1 MIITFVTHQQQ
12 QQLQQESQF
21 IEKRDLST
29 NIEVVQKEV
38 VKTLSS
44 SSESIIEPVFF
55 LPFSLNYYC
64 HYYFHLPQGFPV

>member
-55 LPFSLNYYC
+55 CLFL
-64 HYYFHLPQGFPV
+64 